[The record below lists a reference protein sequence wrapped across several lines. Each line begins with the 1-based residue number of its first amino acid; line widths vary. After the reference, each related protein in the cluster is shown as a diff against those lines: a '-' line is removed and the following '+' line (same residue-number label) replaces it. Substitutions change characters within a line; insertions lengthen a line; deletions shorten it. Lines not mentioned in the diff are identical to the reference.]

1 MKFIKHALIYIY
13 LAIVACSSLYFASMV
28 SNAPTRLPCQV
39 SEISPDF
46 STEQREACRQMRRHK
61 L

>member
-1 MKFIKHALIYIY
+1 MKSITHALIYIY
-13 LAIVACSSLYFASMV
+13 MAIVACLSLYFATQV

-39 SEISPDF
+39 AEISPDF
-46 STEQREACRQMRRHK
+46 STEQREACRHMRRHK